1 MLAAITTL
9 LSRDGI
15 NVENLSNK
23 SRGDYASTIVD
34 AGSVVDQKVLD
45 HIAQIPGVLRMRVIG

>member
-1 MLAAITTL
+1 MLASITTL

-23 SRGDYASTIVD
+23 SRGTTPTPSWT
-34 AGSVVDQKVLD
+34 
-45 HIAQIPGVLRMRVIG
+45 